1 MKTEDL
7 IQTAAPTAAKTI
19 SAANNKVQ
27 TAQASAA
34 QAEAEASAAI
44 DSAIALLDRRAGLLL
59 DLEQLQAMQAEC
71 TPEVIAAIQQKA
83 TLDLLDYRTAGNA
96 CADGIGR
103 FRRQCT
109 LLHEAQVI
117 AAGIPGA
124 LEVKRAELA
133 QVENELKAIK
143 GIDLTKLSLALV
155 EDSKLQPNAE
165 RYHHAMA
172 GRLAWK

>member
-1 MKTEDL
+1 MKTETL
-7 IQTAAPTAAKTI
+7 IAVAAPNAAKTI

-27 TAQASAA
+27 TAQASVA
-34 QAEAEASAAI
+34 QAEQEAAQQI
-44 DSAIALLDRRAGLLL
+44 DSAIVLLERRAGLLL
-59 DLEQLQAMQAEC
+59 DLEQLSAMQAEC

-103 FRRQCT
+103 FRRQCA
-109 LLHEAQVI
+109 LLHEAETI
-117 AAGIPGA
+117 AAGLPGA
-124 LEVKRAELA
+124 LELKRAELA
-133 QVENELKAIK
+133 QVESDLRAVK
-143 GIDLTKLSLALV
+143 GIDLAKLSQALI
-155 EDSKLQPNAE
+155 EDSKSQPNAE